1 MRSRED
7 IISILRKYDYSD
19 IQLVHLD
26 RTKSRGNRASAKVFA
41 AKIDKA
47 LSGFQDA
54 DVILV
59 ALTVNHKP

>member
-7 IISILRKYDYSD
+7 IISILRKYDFSD
-19 IQLVHLD
+19 IQLVRLD
-26 RTKSRGNRASAKVFA
+26 RTKPKGNRAVAKVFA

-54 DVILV
+54 DVVLV
-59 ALTVNHKP
+59 ALTVKHKP